1 MPWKHGNTLLSE
13 ISSFYAYA
21 LFRKF
26 GTPLDSEPG
35 TSLYILTNSD
45 FFIEFNADSE
55 RFRTLTLV
63 LPILSRY
70 TDVST

>member
-1 MPWKHGNTLLSE
+1 MSWKHGNTLLSE

-26 GTPLDSEPG
+26 RTPLDSEPG

-55 RFRTLTLV
+55 RFKILTLV